1 MGTAEDCNW
10 SNGGLVPNADGM
22 MIGLPVDE
30 EALRERFFGEPKPR
44 GPKPILTVPP
54 KAGAAEAEDTGVGPG
69 MELIGKPGPHDRR
82 YALGRDHIGPVIHG
96 LPPLQPRPEP
106 PPAPESSS

>member
-1 MGTAEDCNW
+1 
-10 SNGGLVPNADGM
+10 

-30 EALRERFFGEPKPR
+30 EALRERFWGEPKPK
-44 GPKPILTVPP
+44 GPKPILKVPQ
-54 KAGAAEAEDTGVGPG
+54 KGGAAASEDASLPPG
-69 MELIGKPGPHDRR
+69 SEIIGKPGPHDRR

-106 PPAPESSS
+106 PSTPESS